1 MYLKKDE
8 NNNIT
13 YPYSV
18 QQLKLENKNISFPQN
33 LTDEILENWG
43 VYKVE
48 KKLSGFED
56 DYTKDVLEVEP
67 TLSGS
72 VYVQTY
78 EITDANEFTV
88 NKRKE
93 VKWNEIRDTRNNL
106 LKESDW
112 TQFADSPISGSKLT
126 EWQTYRQSLRDITN
140 QENPFEITWPEL
152 PI

>member
-1 MYLKKDE
+1 M
-8 NNNIT
+8 
-13 YPYSV
+13 
-18 QQLKLENKNISFPQN
+18 
-33 LTDEILENWG
+33 
-43 VYKVE
+43 
-48 KKLSGFED
+48 
-56 DYTKDVLEVEP
+56 
-67 TLSGS
+67 
-72 VYVQTY
+72 QTY
-78 EITDANEFTV
+78 EVTDADEFTV

-93 VKWNEIRDTRNNL
+93 VKWNEIRNTRNNL

>member
-33 LTDEILENWG
+33 ITDVILENWG

-48 KKLSGFED
+48 QKLSGFED

-78 EITDANEFTV
+78 EVTDADEFTV

-112 TQFADSPISGSKLT
+112 TQFVDSPISGSKLT

>member
-8 NNNIT
+8 NSNIT

-33 LTDEILENWG
+33 LTDEILKNWG

-48 KKLSGFED
+48 QKLSGFED

-78 EITDANEFTV
+78 EVTDADEFTV